1 MLTALASLLPSQLSE
16 FFRLAAS
23 HGFVV
28 TLVGGAVRDLLRGET
43 EVHDWDFELSH
54 KAGTPE
60 RWKSF
65 LKALSADYRLEAA
78 SHHVQRARSGSFEF
92 QFAPPRLEVYAA
104 RDAYAHGDFESTVA
118 WGLDFSEA
126 AKRRDFTLNAIGARL
141 ENKAWVLVDP
151 FGGADHLRAGL
162 LVPCDPASFTKDPV
176 RFLRAHRFAMKLN
189 LRFSPELTDLLEH
202 MDLSFLSSHYVSE
215 EARKSLRPFRFWNS
229 LQAQPTLPVK
239 FQGGVLDA
247 DGLEAIYAAQVSDLG
262 FANALLA
269 AVFTIGEGWHLLLPL
284 AGKGEN
290 ETTLWR
296 QRRDLVLSLS
306 QLKVESFSAED
317 EAVLRDPRFLR
328 LCQLTRPPLVWWS
341 FPWVREFF
349 HSQGLD
355 WVLTKTWDEGLDLRS
370 YPPAERQGRKVLAWL
385 RS

>member
-1 MLTALASLLPSQLSE
+1 MLTALAPLIPSQLTE
-16 FFRLAAS
+16 FLRLATS

-43 EVHDWDFELSH
+43 QIHDWDFELSH
-54 KAGTPE
+54 KTGSPE

-65 LKALSADYRLEAA
+65 LKALSEDYRLEAA
-78 SHHVQRARSGSFEF
+78 SHHVQRAWSGAFEF
-92 QFAPPRLEVYAA
+92 QFAPPRVELYASK
-104 RDAYAHGDFESTVA
+104 DAYAHGDFESSVA
-118 WGLDFSEA
+118 WSIDFPEA
-126 AKRRDFTLNAIGARL
+126 AKRRDFTLNALGARY

-151 FGGADHLRAGL
+151 FDGVEHLQAGV
-162 LVPCDPASFTKDPV
+162 LVPCDPLSFTKDPV

-189 LRFSPELTDLLEH
+189 LKFSSELSDLLEH

-215 EARKSLRPFRFWNS
+215 EARKSLMPFRFWNS

-239 FQGGVLDA
+239 FQGGVLNP
-247 DGLEAIYAAQVSDLG
+247 DGLQAIYLAQLPGVG

-269 AVFTIGEGWHLLLPL
+269 AVFAIGEGWHLLLPL

-296 QRRDLVLSLS
+296 QRRDLILGLSRLTA
-306 QLKVESFSAED
+306 ESFSSED
-317 EAVLRDPRFLR
+317 EVVLADERFHR
-328 LCQLTRPPLVWWS
+328 LCQLTRPPLVWWGV
-341 FPWVREFF
+341 PWVRDFF
-349 HSQGLD
+349 LSQGLE
-355 WVLTKTWDEGLDLRS
+355 WVLTKTWDEGLDLKA

>member
-1 MLTALASLLPSQLSE
+1 MLTALATLLPNQLSE
-16 FFRLAAS
+16 FLRLATS

-54 KAGTPE
+54 RNGSPE

-65 LKALSADYRLEAA
+65 LKALGADFRLEAA
-78 SHHVQRARSGSFEF
+78 SHHVQRAWSGSFEF
-92 QFAPPRLEVYAA
+92 QFAPPRLEVYSAK
-104 RDAYAHGDFESTVA
+104 DAYSHGDFESTVA
-118 WGLDFSEA
+118 WSIDFPEA
-126 AKRRDFTLNAIGARL
+126 AKRRDFTLNAIGARY

-151 FGGADHLRAGL
+151 FGGVEHLRERL
-162 LVPCDPASFTKDPV
+162 LVPCDPVSFAKDPV
-176 RFLRAHRFAMKLN
+176 RFLRAQRFAMKLN
-189 LRFSPELTDLLEH
+189 LNFSSELSDLLEH

-239 FQGGVLDA
+239 FQGGVLNA
-247 DGLEAIYAAQVSDLG
+247 DGLEAVFDTQLSALG

-296 QRRDLVLSLS
+296 QRRDLVLSLA
-306 QLKVESFSAED
+306 QLDLQSFSADD
-317 EAVLRDPRFLR
+317 EAVLSDPRFQR

-341 FPWVREFF
+341 FSWVRDFF
-349 HSQGLD
+349 QSQGLD
-355 WVLTKTWDEGLDLRS
+355 WVLMKTWDEGLDLRS
-370 YPPAERQGRKVLAWL
+370 YPPAQRQGRKVLAWL